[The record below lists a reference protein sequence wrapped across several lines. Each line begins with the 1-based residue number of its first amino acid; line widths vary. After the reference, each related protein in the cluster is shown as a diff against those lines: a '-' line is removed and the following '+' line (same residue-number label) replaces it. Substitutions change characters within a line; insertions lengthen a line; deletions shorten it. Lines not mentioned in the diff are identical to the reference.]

1 MGKKKEI
8 LSFYKDIINVDNES
22 IIKLSNSMI
31 AFIIYMLPI
40 NKSKNEKAP
49 SYRKKLDK
57 QKAYSKLKEI
67 LGIENDIIVNDNN
80 YKAKKVDS
88 IENNT
93 IYIQYGSYAY
103 LDRFTEGLRNAF
115 AHGNVYKNKDKLII
129 YNVKNG
135 CKRISL
141 YFETT
146 EYNLE
151 KALRYYYK
159 NICEDDAKVR
169 IINEEIE
176 QLCQE

>member
-80 YKAKKVDS
+80 
-88 IENNT
+88 
-93 IYIQYGSYAY
+93 
-103 LDRFTEGLRNAF
+103 
-115 AHGNVYKNKDKLII
+115 
-129 YNVKNG
+129 
-135 CKRISL
+135 
-141 YFETT
+141 
-146 EYNLE
+146 
-151 KALRYYYK
+151 
-159 NICEDDAKVR
+159 
-169 IINEEIE
+169 
-176 QLCQE
+176 